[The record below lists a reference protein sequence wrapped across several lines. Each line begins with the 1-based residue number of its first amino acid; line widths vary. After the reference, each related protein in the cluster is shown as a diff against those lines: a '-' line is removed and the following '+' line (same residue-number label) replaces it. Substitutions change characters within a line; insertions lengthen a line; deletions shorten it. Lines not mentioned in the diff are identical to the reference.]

1 MVYLLGKNLSNHLFN
16 HSFFVS
22 SSWVFNNFVI
32 EPLPH
37 LEARQ
42 TALPGCTELVS
53 ELQLVGFGPS
63 MALVATF
70 GSLFGS
76 SCADNYHCLDL
87 NLPFLFQLLINII
100 NIINLGCFKPVFLIK
115 NLTYPNLRIAS
126 PPDAAGIA
134 LGHPSR
140 FRRLDSHGDP
150 GERGHHWSRDVPWR
164 HPKMN
169 ISAWWFFFFKIHQTR
184 DMVI

>member
-1 MVYLLGKNLSNHLFN
+1 M
-16 HSFFVS
+16 
-22 SSWVFNNFVI
+22 FNNFVI

-76 SCADNYHCLDL
+76 SCADKLPL
-87 NLPFLFQLLINII
+87 LGSKSPFL
-100 NIINLGCFKPVFLIK
+100 
-115 NLTYPNLRIAS
+115 
-126 PPDAAGIA
+126 
-134 LGHPSR
+134 
-140 FRRLDSHGDP
+140 
-150 GERGHHWSRDVPWR
+150 
-164 HPKMN
+164 
-169 ISAWWFFFFKIHQTR
+169 ISAAYQHYQLGLLQARFSHQKT
-184 DMVI
+184 